1 MATIL
6 LTGATGTV
14 GQALVP
20 SLKKRGHRLICLVR
34 GTNPKQRIQAE
45 LGDYITDDDHC
56 WNGDVTE
63 QCGGVDSSLI
73 REWRGKIDHLV
84 HLAGSIKFDERLA
97 DDTQRMNV
105 EGIQNVLAL
114 ADELGSPMFHHMS
127 TAYVAG
133 DKKVFSECDMD
144 GDQRNFNAYERSKLE
159 AEKIV
164 RAWHGQPRIYR
175 MSIMVG
181 ASKTGEVSAF
191 NGYYGFFTSF
201 WRLLCDLRSKWH
213 QDADRLRAQGIM
225 FTSEGQLVLPLAVR
239 CSVTSRLNLIPA
251 DWLAETMAELIMV
264 DPRHLVYHLVHPN
277 PPRVQWVIEQ
287 SLKHMGIT
295 GLIYGES
302 SIGPAERDLLGHL
315 QRALDKGLEQFLPYV
330 THGPAFTF
338 NHVRN
343 ALGDRYVPPVPVDD
357 SFLATMLD
365 YAMSVNFGRPVPTP
379 A

>member
-20 SLKKRGHRLICLVR
+20 SLKKRGHRLICLIR
-34 GTNPKQRIQAE
+34 GTNPEQRIRAE
-45 LGDYITDDDHC
+45 LGEHITDDDYC
-56 WNGDVTE
+56 WSGDVTE
-63 QCGGVDSSLI
+63 QLCGVDLACI
-73 REWRGKIDHLV
+73 RSWRGKVDHLV

-105 EGIQNVLAL
+105 EGLRHVLAL
-114 ADELGSPMFHHMS
+114 ADELGSPQFHHMS

-133 DKKVFSECDMD
+133 NRHIFTEDDVDC
-144 GDQRNFNAYERSKLE
+144 GQCNFNAYERSKLE

-164 RAWHGQPRIYR
+164 KAWSGRKRIYR

-181 ASKTGEVSAF
+181 DSKTGKVSAF

-201 WRLLCDLRSKWH
+201 WRLLCDLRVKWQ
-213 QDADRLRAQGIM
+213 QDAERLQEQGIT
-225 FTSEGQLVLPLAVR
+225 FTSEGQLFLPLVVR
-239 CSVTSRLNLIPA
+239 CSVESRLNLIPA
-251 DWLAETMAELIMV
+251 DWLADSMADLISLE
-264 DPRHLVYHLVHPN
+264 PSHLVYHLVHPS

-295 GLIYGES
+295 GLTYGKS
-302 SIGPAERDLLGHL
+302 GSDPVDRGLLRHL
-315 QRALDKGLEQFLPYV
+315 QRGLDKGLEQFLPYV
-330 THGPAFTF
+330 THGTSFSID
-338 NHVRN
+338 HVLG
-343 ALGDRYVPPVPVDD
+343 ALGDRYVPPMPVDD

-365 YAMSVNFGRPVPTP
+365 YAMSVNFGRSVPTP